1 MNKDKEYKVHETVG
15 RAEYFAASVAAT
27 FPEEFAETVAR
38 WFTPETDAIIEALQE
53 VKENLKKEGK
63 QNNG

>member
-1 MNKDKEYKVHETVG
+1 MSKDKDWKAYEVVG
-15 RAEYFAASVAAT
+15 SAEYLAAKVAAT

-38 WFTPETDAIIEALQE
+38 LFTPETDAIIEALQE